1 MAYSQYSR
9 PPTAVQTDDE
19 HEVTNTTAH
28 GSTTGSSWQ
37 QLLASNTR
45 KRAMGR
51 TKGLALP
58 QRMGSKGTPEKANLP
73 LPQRVVTARKSPPQV
88 TALPQRLTPQRSRAR
103 QFSNDDN
110 LQTPEMPR
118 LKTVNFRP
126 RRSPERLAS
135 PKVTVQPPEKRSQ
148 STPPVLKRPPKVV
161 EDASRPTMVVNH
173 KSYYVMERIG
183 KGGSSE
189 VFSVLE
195 AKGNRIRA
203 VKKVDLSD
211 ITNAEREAFLNEVK
225 LLAKLQ
231 KSRRV
236 VQLIDYE
243 ERSETQELF
252 VVMEHG
258 ERDLANLLKE
268 LSTSEDED
276 SALTDAA
283 TKYYWENMLQA
294 VSVVHSAN
302 VVHSDL
308 KPANFLIVKGQIKLI
323 DFGIAS
329 SVSDNKT
336 HVTKNNLMGTF
347 NFMSPEA
354 ISDLR
359 TDSNSPTVKIGFKSD
374 VWSLGCIL
382 YNMVYK
388 RLPFA
393 ALKNPVMKLQAIINP
408 EHEIEFPS
416 DPESLHNHD
425 VQVVDVLQKCLQRD
439 PFKRASIEDL
449 LDHPY
454 LKPENMKKSATVP
467 KSGPKHL
474 DSLLSSI
481 SCLTPNSRR
490 LVMENLTNTKN

>member
-9 PPTAVQTDDE
+9 PPATTAVQTDDE
-19 HEVTNTTAH
+19 VTNTTGH
-28 GSTTGSSWQ
+28 GSMTGSSWH
-37 QLLASNTR
+37 QLLASTTR
-45 KRAMGR
+45 RRAMGR

-73 LPQRVVTARKSPPQV
+73 LPQRSVRKSPPLV
-88 TALPQRLTPQRSRAR
+88 TTLPQRVTPQRSRAR

-110 LQTPEMPR
+110 LRTPEMPQ
-118 LKTVNFRP
+118 LKSVNFRAQ
-126 RRSPERLAS
+126 RSSPERLAS
-135 PKVTVQPPEKRSQ
+135 PKVTQQPPPQRSH
-148 STPPVLKRPPKVV
+148 STPPVLKRPPAPETSRLPRTPKVV

-173 KSYYVMERIG
+173 KSYYVMGRIG

-195 AKGNRIRA
+195 AKGNRMRA

-211 ITNAEREAFLNEVK
+211 ITNAERENFLKEVK
-225 LLAKLQ
+225 LLEKFQ
-231 KSRRV
+231 HKRV
-236 VQLIDYE
+236 IKLIDYE
-243 ERSETQELF
+243 ERSDTQELY

-268 LSTSEDED
+268 LATSEEG
-276 SALTDAA
+276 LTDAA

-302 VVHSDL
+302 VVHRDL
-308 KPANFLIVKGQIKLI
+308 KPANFLIVSGQIKLI

-329 SVSDNKT
+329 KVADDKT
-336 HVTKNNLMGTF
+336 HLTDNNLMGTF
-347 NFMSPEA
+347 NFMSPE
-354 ISDLR
+354 SVNSENR
-359 TDSNSPTVKIGFKSD
+359 SDSNTPSVKIGFKSD

-393 ALKNPVMKLQAIINP
+393 HIKAPVMKLQAIINP
-408 EHEIEFPS
+408 EHEIQFPS
-416 DPESLHNHD
+416 DPESLQNHD
-425 VQVVDVLQKCLQRD
+425 VQVVDVLKKCLQRD
-439 PFKRASIEDL
+439 PSKRASIEDL

-454 LKPENMKKSATVP
+454 LKKSAP

-490 LVMENLTNTKN
+490 VVMENLTNTQN

>member
-1 MAYSQYSR
+1 LR
-9 PPTAVQTDDE
+9 
-19 HEVTNTTAH
+19 
-28 GSTTGSSWQ
+28 
-37 QLLASNTR
+37 
-45 KRAMGR
+45 
-51 TKGLALP
+51 
-58 QRMGSKGTPEKANLP
+58 
-73 LPQRVVTARKSPPQV
+73 
-88 TALPQRLTPQRSRAR
+88 
-103 QFSNDDN
+103 
-110 LQTPEMPR
+110 TPEMPQ
-118 LKTVNFRP
+118 LKSVSFRP
-126 RRSPERLAS
+126 QRKSPERLENI
-135 PKVTVQPPEKRSQ
+135 PKVTVQPPAQRSQ

-211 ITNAEREAFLNEVK
+211 ITNAEREAFLNEVE
-225 LLAKLQ
+225 LLARLQ

-243 ERSETQELF
+243 ERSESQELF

-268 LSTSEDED
+268 LSTSEDQE
-276 SALTDAA
+276 LTDAA

-294 VSVVHSAN
+294 VQVVHSEN

-329 SVSDNKT
+329 SVSDDKT

-359 TDSNSPTVKIGFKSD
+359 TEANSPTVKIGFKSD

-454 LKPENMKKSATVP
+454 LKPENLKKSAKTP

-474 DSLLSSI
+474 DSLISSI

>member
-9 PPTAVQTDDE
+9 PNVQTDD
-19 HEVTNTTAH
+19 EVTNTTAH

-73 LPQRVVTARKSPPQV
+73 LPQRNMTARKSPPQV
-88 TALPQRLTPQRSRAR
+88 TALPQRRLTPQRSRAH
-103 QFSNDDN
+103 QFSSNEN
-110 LQTPEMPR
+110 LRTPEMPQ
-118 LKTVNFRP
+118 LKSVSFRP
-126 RRSPERLAS
+126 QRRSPERLENI
-135 PKVTVQPPEKRSQ
+135 PKVTVQPPAQRSQ

-211 ITNAEREAFLNEVK
+211 ITNAEREAFLNEVE
-225 LLAKLQ
+225 LLARLQ

-243 ERSETQELF
+243 ERSESQELF

-268 LSTSEDED
+268 LSTSEDQE
-276 SALTDAA
+276 LTDAA

-294 VSVVHSAN
+294 VQVVHSEN

-329 SVSDNKT
+329 SVSDDKT

-359 TDSNSPTVKIGFKSD
+359 TEANSPTVKIGFKSD
-374 VWSLGCIL
+374 VWSLG
-382 YNMVYK
+382 NFFFFK
-388 RLPFA
+388 
-393 ALKNPVMKLQAIINP
+393 KNIFSIIIFLIIYFFFN
-408 EHEIEFPS
+408 F
-416 DPESLHNHD
+416 
-425 VQVVDVLQKCLQRD
+425 
-439 PFKRASIEDL
+439 
-449 LDHPY
+449 
-454 LKPENMKKSATVP
+454 
-467 KSGPKHL
+467 
-474 DSLLSSI
+474 
-481 SCLTPNSRR
+481 
-490 LVMENLTNTKN
+490 